1 MMTSWMKHGLRLVG
15 ATALVV
21 ALSGCI
27 VYPYGYGPRG
37 GYYHPHYYYY

>member
-1 MMTSWMKHGLRLVG
+1 MKTSWMKHGLRLVG
-15 ATALVV
+15 AAALAA

-27 VYPYGYGPRG
+27 VYPYGPRG